1 MWAFRFLK
9 FSNYTLFAY
18 IIIVIIII
26 IIIIIIIKYF
36 SKRNLLYEC
45 LLTEQCE

>member
-9 FSNYTLFAY
+9 LSNYTLFAY
-18 IIIVIIII
+18 IIII

-36 SKRNLLYEC
+36 SKTKFAL
-45 LLTEQCE
+45 